1 MTSYKLLLGVTFA
14 ALEDEINRLVSDDS
28 SAELINAFFAQG
40 TGFIGAMKYEGT
52 ERERCHRRKFRRLA
66 RGLDQKQL
74 QHGACRKFRC
84 WRRWRRTDLCLRQFF
99 PANLPPI
106 MNSVNFTSISLNA
119 LGGGM
124 GGMVIAVVVGL
135 IKSRIGE
142 T

>member
-1 MTSYKLLLGVTFA
+1 
-14 ALEDEINRLVSDDS
+14 
-28 SAELINAFFAQG
+28 
-40 TGFIGAMKYEGT
+40 
-52 ERERCHRRKFRRLA
+52 
-66 RGLDQKQL
+66 
-74 QHGACRKFRC
+74 
-84 WRRWRRTDLCLRQFF
+84 
-99 PANLPPI
+99 